1 MGTIGFHDWTQVQ
14 ILEWA
19 TQGQGKVKVHNRFTL
34 KFQSFSFSNRAALK
48 RYVLLLSES
57 INGRFF
63 ELSI

>member
-1 MGTIGFHDWTQVQ
+1 MGTIGFHAWTQVQ